1 MKETIGYC
9 SLCGGEVRREMGPWG
24 SIFPPIASCSKC
36 GATESKG
43 PVIPMVPNRSREHKQ
58 NIMDIRYSPFKLD
71 KVNDC

>member
-43 PVIPMVPNRSREHKQ
+43 PTIQMVPNRS
-58 NIMDIRYSPFKLD
+58 KLTKHD
-71 KVNDC
+71 PLLNQSERQRDLLSRW